1 METYLSAIG
10 EQSGAKFSE
19 CRRYRYTLWRCWN
32 VDLPKI
38 AFAGLNP
45 STADASKLDPTCTR
59 CIDFA
64 SRWGFGTYIM
74 LNLFAYRSTDPA
86 GLRLVEDPVGAC
98 NDECI
103 ELVTQDVDCVVAAWG
118 AHSHPLLKA
127 RAEHVLSLVPNPKC
141 LGTTKGG
148 SPRHPLYVP
157 GNTELVEYQ
166 VQPKAIK

>member
-1 METYLSAIG
+1 MKRLKLLPGCKGNAEFSKCGKYRWTLARIWD
-10 EQSGAKFSE
+10 EAK
-19 CRRYRYTLWRCWN
+19 
-32 VDLPKI
+32 PQI
-38 AFAGLNP
+38 AFVGLNP
-45 STADASKLDPTCTR
+45 STASHDVDDPTIRR

-103 ELVTQDVDCVVAAWG
+103 ELVTRDVDCVVVAWG
-118 AHSHPLLKA
+118 AHSHPLLKS
-127 RAEHVLSLVPNPKC
+127 RAEHVLSLIPNPKC

-157 GNTELVEYQ
+157 GNTELVKF
-166 VQPKAIK
+166 VRT